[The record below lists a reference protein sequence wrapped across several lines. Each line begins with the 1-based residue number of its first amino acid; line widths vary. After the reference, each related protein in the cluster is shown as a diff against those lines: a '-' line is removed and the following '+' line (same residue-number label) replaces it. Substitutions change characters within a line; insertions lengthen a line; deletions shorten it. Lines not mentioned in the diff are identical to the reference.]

1 MAHLRGLQALTAYL
15 EESVHPHNPTC
26 PPKSMGLLG
35 LREEDRTRVA
45 VQTLQKTNPGIPRIG
60 KNSSSDSPSGMACA
74 MPSRRLTAEEVFS
87 WPKMQRLCPTSAG
100 YDSARLRAELASA
113 DGIHPLVRQI
123 KEEDEARRWAA
134 AAAR

>member
-1 MAHLRGLQALTAYL
+1 
-15 EESVHPHNPTC
+15 
-26 PPKSMGLLG
+26 
-35 LREEDRTRVA
+35 
-45 VQTLQKTNPGIPRIG
+45 
-60 KNSSSDSPSGMACA
+60 